1 VALRGAGGYELRGP
15 HHTLCVCVCVY
26 GERERE
32 YELTGYHVKLL
43 INPLLLEE
51 GSAHFTAR
59 FTTQHVPFRQ
69 RLKQAETF
77 LNFSHGHLQCKKNT
91 RKPARLTILVIL
103 HTSAYATV
111 WSWSS

>member
-1 VALRGAGGYELRGP
+1 MALRGAGGYELRGP

-77 LNFSHGHLQCKKNT
+77 LNFFHGHLHLGCKMKVY
-91 RKPARLTILVIL
+91 RVKQ
-103 HTSAYATV
+103 YAKSER
-111 WSWSS
+111 W